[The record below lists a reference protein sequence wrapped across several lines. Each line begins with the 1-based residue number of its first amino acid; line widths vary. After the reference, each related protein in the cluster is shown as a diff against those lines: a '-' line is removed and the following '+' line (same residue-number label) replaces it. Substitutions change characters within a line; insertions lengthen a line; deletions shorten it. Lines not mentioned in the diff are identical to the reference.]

1 MSAVAVR
8 ETPMD
13 RIHEL
18 VVAGE
23 PLKAKQ
29 IWNEIKL
36 TVTGRKNQIY
46 RLDCIRMRLEFVIMQ
61 FSRSQDPVIREVA
74 TRLEENLNKFLR
86 A

>member
-1 MSAVAVR
+1 
-8 ETPMD
+8 MD